1 MKKFMMPVDK
11 LDEIKR
17 LIRPDVRKALG
28 NETVFNEI
36 EKLFTYNEDNWNEL
50 SDIVRASK

>member
-1 MKKFMMPVDK
+1 MMPVDK